1 MSNRKNNR
9 RPCDKFTGRT
19 KKWHRYKEDPRGLY
33 AYGDTPVRTYVA
45 KRLRRRAMRHISII
59 IEEEY

>member
-1 MSNRKNNR
+1 MSNIKNHR
-9 RPCDKFTGRT
+9 RYDRFTGRT

-45 KRLRRRAMRHISII
+45 KRRRRRAMRHIAII